1 MSAHTILFLNQKGGV
16 GKTTSVV
23 NLGSALARSGH
34 RVLLIDLDSQ
44 ANMSSALALPRDGAT
59 MYQVMAKTARYE
71 DAIIATSVKG
81 LYAIPS
87 DINMAGLN
95 IELVDQER
103 REFFLKDALRDIE
116 RDWEYILSTVPVP
129 RPGDDQRHGLGSE
142 RDYPLQCEYLAMEG
156 LNLLMRTVANVKKG
170 LNPHLQVL
178 GILFTMFSKRTRLA
192 NDVVEDVS
200 SFFPSLVFK
209 TLIPRNVRIAEAP
222 SHGLPIN
229 VYDNSSLGAKAYKE
243 LAKEVVTRVAT
254 K

>member
-116 RDWEYILSTVPVP
+116 RDWEYILVDCPPSL
-129 RPGDDQRHGLGSE
+129 GLVTINAMAWAQSVII
-142 RDYPLQCEYLAMEG
+142 PLQCEYLAMEG
-156 LNLLMRTVANVKKG
+156 LNLL
-170 LNPHLQVL
+170 
-178 GILFTMFSKRTRLA
+178 
-192 NDVVEDVS
+192 
-200 SFFPSLVFK
+200 
-209 TLIPRNVRIAEAP
+209 
-222 SHGLPIN
+222 
-229 VYDNSSLGAKAYKE
+229 
-243 LAKEVVTRVAT
+243 
-254 K
+254 